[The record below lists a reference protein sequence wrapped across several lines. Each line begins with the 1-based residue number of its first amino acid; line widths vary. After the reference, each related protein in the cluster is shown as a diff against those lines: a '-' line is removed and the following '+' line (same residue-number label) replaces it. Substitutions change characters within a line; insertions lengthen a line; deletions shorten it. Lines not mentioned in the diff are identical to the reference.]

1 MERKIVDTINNPLL
15 YITQP
20 VYPAAK
26 PKMQQ
31 TYIRRTS
38 TPKLEAAQVSPVE
51 DTVVEKQMP
60 VNEIAEEITT
70 APLKKNSI
78 EEKTA
83 PKKSQIEEN
92 KQPIET
98 HLKVE
103 TEPIKEIIKE
113 KPQPQNHVIPV
124 SQEEK
129 VNVREPVRKAVIKKA
144 DKKRKLAKPEP
155 VQSIAE
161 AKPEPVQSIAEP
173 KPEPVQSIA
182 EAKPEPDKMIAES
195 KQEPAQ
201 SKAEPKPEPVKNK
214 VEPKKDLISE
224 LIKEKLPGFDGIA
237 EGKPFHIQLPINK
250 VVEQPKPT
258 VSEVPEV
265 FEVPEISALSPMAEE
280 DVYSGEILQVDDKES
295 LEKIEA
301 AKEKRRMI
309 TTFGIRSSIEKGR
322 KAVAAPKKQPLP
334 SPITINDIKNRIP
347 KGPNAQEDI
356 DQLSQN
362 QQEEIPVLQEPEV
375 KKPRHKTF
383 KEMSVE
389 EKVEYLVNL
398 PIAVPKAKCEIR
410 TRETTINGIVVGY
423 KNGVV
428 QIVQRKKPFRVDLK
442 IEDILSISR
451 KSF

>member
-155 VQSIAE
+155 VQS
-161 AKPEPVQSIAEP
+161 KAEP
-173 KPEPVQSIA
+173 KPESVQSI
-182 EAKPEPDKMIAES
+182 
-195 KQEPAQ
+195 
-201 SKAEPKPEPVKNK
+201 AEPKPEPVKNK

-258 VSEVPEV
+258 VSEVSEV